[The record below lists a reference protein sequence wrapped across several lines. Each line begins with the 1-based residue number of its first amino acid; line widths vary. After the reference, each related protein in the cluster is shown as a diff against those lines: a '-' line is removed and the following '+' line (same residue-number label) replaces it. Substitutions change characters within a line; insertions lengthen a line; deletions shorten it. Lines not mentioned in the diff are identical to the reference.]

1 MGFIEGP
8 PFDNIGSREALE
20 DGNERDED
28 DEYGET
34 GVVEWGICI
43 RTVKIEGWMGGK
55 KDGEEWV
62 PELTHL
68 GPT

>member
-1 MGFIEGP
+1 VAFPSVIMGFIEGP

-43 RTVKIEGWMGGK
+43 RTVKIEG
-55 KDGEEWV
+55 
-62 PELTHL
+62 
-68 GPT
+68 